1 MKRTMNGLLAL
12 LLVSCLGLSGFAQG
26 NEWERLIDE
35 ARGLRSIKRHDRAA
49 VAAKKALEVAEQ
61 AFGPDHPNVATSLTS
76 LASVHVSQGE
86 YEQAEPL
93 YKRFL
98 AIGEK
103 AGPFAVA
110 TNLNKLASAYVSQ
123 GQYAQA
129 EPLSKR
135 CAGDDGKGPSDRII
149 PHVATIP
156 EPGPRDSG
164 TFP

>member
-61 AFGPDHPNVATSLTS
+61 AFGPDHPNVATSLDL
-76 LASVHVSQGE
+76 LAN
-86 YEQAEPL
+86 L
-93 YKRFL
+93 YLDR
-98 AIGEK
+98 
-103 AGPFAVA
+103 
-110 TNLNKLASAYVSQ
+110 YQ
-123 GQYAQA
+123 WAQA

-135 CAGDDGKGPSDRII
+135 LLAIMEKGRRTGSSRCG
-149 PHVATIP
+149 HEP
-156 EPGPRDSG
+156 EPARTAA